1 MVEVLMKIILND
13 EEQIIKQTVEK
24 KQGIIE
30 TIDKLV
36 DGNIL
41 SHIIINDYPIY
52 IEIEDYIDRHLNDI
66 EKIQIITK
74 TKSEFVNDTLLTAEN
89 YLEHGINAIEHLA
102 DQFYQTPTQED
113 WNQFKNFTDG
123 LNWINNVILNIDS
136 LKERPS
142 NWNDYVKIYHD
153 LENGVREL
161 AEAVEG
167 NDEILIADI
176 INYEIKSIYE
186 KLNKLITTTIDTEGC
201 RPNAN

>member
-1 MVEVLMKIILND
+1 MKIILND